1 MWGLAARGIK
11 VPRILVADDNTN
23 IQKMVVLAFQERGVE
38 VIAVGNGEAAVRRL
52 PDANPDLVLA
62 DVFMPV
68 RNGYEVCEFV
78 KKDPR
83 FAHVPVILLVGAFD
97 PLDEKEAR
105 RVGADGV
112 LKKPFVPPDP
122 LIAMVMSALEK
133 NPKVAAEL
141 AKAKEV
147 AAEALLP
154 PALPEVSL
162 KSEPKPLPE
171 FPEPTAEEAAV
182 IYGFGKGVRA
192 IDLDE
197 ATEEDEE
204 ETSKSKKPIRASAKD
219 SKAPKTPAAPKTPVV
234 AAMDDDEDDF
244 DSSATANDWRRNAAD
259 FEVPEN
265 VAADPV
271 YSYGKGFEP
280 ITFPSEKD
288 VPPRRRK
295 TDEAGAEETAASADS
310 KIEVQVD
317 APPAK
322 SAPEPAAEI
331 TSAPSHSSSDRAPA
345 AKPSDWDPKNQPEI
359 ELAAGTFS
367 RLKEPDTQ
375 ARFTASEVSKS
386 DPVKS
391 EVAKPADAPIAEH
404 HEPEAAEPPPS
415 RPTLVSRMRG
425 WMDMLTPSSPE
436 HGETSAA
443 EPAESTE
450 NHWMSN
456 LSSSAAPSH
465 SGSSAATYAP
475 AAESQSAATTE
486 TAAAPVEAGASFSP
500 VVDHA
505 TETQPIDAAPFVQ
518 AASEPSSQ
526 AAPVED
532 FAPAANSEAR
542 EEVSAALS
550 PEVHDE
556 VRVAVNPSDQPRE
569 FGDAAAN
576 DEKFGGS
583 SYHFSDDPHSETQR
597 AVHDDGLELDQAPAQ
612 DESSDYSSSAT
623 ISEGLNGEAEPE
635 LEAQSEPITSSAAD
649 FSPAISSESSP
660 AISSE
665 LEPSPADVPVNG
677 NGALS
682 GMLPAEPLFGS
693 EQREEIADDYSPRD
707 EEPSEADTREQE
719 AYAEETHPGQ
729 LPQPAPSEEY
739 WDREAAAREAEMLA
753 QSNASLFSES
763 APEAP
768 AMQGFERI
776 PTLPPPNREALSEIP
791 FLMPPVLPPQN
802 SEQPAARANDSEA
815 VDDMVRK
822 VMEKLG
828 PHLQELLSQGV
839 KPLVENL
846 LQNELQKKD
855 R

>member
-1 MWGLAARGIK
+1 MPPRGIT

-83 FAHVPVILLVGAFD
+83 FSHVPVILLVGAFD

-141 AKAKEV
+141 ARAKEV

-154 PALPEVSL
+154 PALPEVPL
-162 KSEPKPLPE
+162 KAEPKPLPE

-192 IDLDE
+192 MDLDE
-197 ATEEDEE
+197 VGEDDEE
-204 ETSKSKKPIRASAKD
+204 ETPKAKKPVKASAKD
-219 SKAPKTPAAPKTPVV
+219 SKGPKAPAAPKTPVV
-234 AAMDDDEDDF
+234 AAVDDDEDEF
-244 DSSATANDWRRNAAD
+244 DSSVTANDWRRNAAD

-271 YSYGKGFEP
+271 YTYGRNFEP

-295 TDEAGAEETAASADS
+295 TDGPGTEETAAATDS
-310 KIEVQVD
+310 KDAQRIEAKVD
-317 APPAK
+317 A
-322 SAPEPAAEI
+322 PAAEI
-331 TSAPSHSSSDRAPA
+331 SAASAPASSDRAPA
-345 AKPSDWDPKNQPEI
+345 AKPNPWDVKDQPEI

-367 RLKEPDTQ
+367 RLEEPD
-375 ARFTASEVSKS
+375 APAKYSEAEIAKS
-386 DPVKS
+386 APA
-391 EVAKPADAPIAEH
+391 AKPAAAQPAAQH
-404 HEPEAAEPPPS
+404 HETAPEPPS

-436 HGETSAA
+436 PAANTASEASAA
-443 EPAESTE
+443 DSTSTAD
-450 NHWMSN
+450 NHWMTN
-456 LSSSAAPSH
+456 LS
-465 SGSSAATYAP
+465 AP
-475 AAESQSAATTE
+475 AASAESSAPQPVEAPAPVAASE
-486 TAAAPVEAGASFSP
+486 PAPVEAPAAAAPV
-500 VVDHA
+500 VDPA
-505 TETQPIDAAPFVQ
+505 AETQPIIEATAFAPTEAPLQ
-518 AASEPSSQ
+518 S
-526 AAPVED
+526 APVED
-532 FAPAANSEAR
+532 FAPTANSESQ
-542 EEVSAALS
+542 V
-550 PEVHDE
+550 E
-556 VRVAVNPSDQPRE
+556 VRSDVEPRQ
-569 FGDAAAN
+569 FNDGGASGD
-576 DEKFGGS
+576 KFGGS
-583 SYHFSDDPHSETQR
+583 SYHFSDDARNET
-597 AVHDDGLELDQAPAQ
+597 HDAMIDEFHDPAQ
-612 DESSDYSSSAT
+612 SATQEAASDYSSNAT
-623 ISEGLNGEAEPE
+623 VAAGLDGGAEAEPE
-635 LEAQSEPITSSAAD
+635 PISSNATD
-649 FSPAISSESSP
+649 FSPTLSHELPSEV
-660 AISSE
+660 
-665 LEPSPADVPVNG
+665 LPSPADVPVNG
-677 NGALS
+677 SGLS

-693 EQREEIADDYSPRD
+693 QPLHDAAEYSPRD
-707 EEPSEADTREQE
+707 EDQVPPPADTREQE
-719 AYAEETHPGQ
+719 AYAEQTQPGQ
-729 LPQPAPSEEY
+729 LSQPAPSEEY
-739 WDREAAAREAEMLA
+739 WDREAAAREAEVLA
-753 QSNASLFSES
+753 QADGSLFVES
-763 APEAP
+763 AAQEPP
-768 AMQGFERI
+768 ALETFERI

-791 FLMPPVLPPQN
+791 FLMPPLLPPQN
-802 SEQPAARANDSEA
+802 SEQPAAARATDAEA

>member
-1 MWGLAARGIK
+1 M
-11 VPRILVADDNTN
+11 PRILVADDNTN

-154 PALPEVSL
+154 PALPEVPL
-162 KSEPKPLPE
+162 KAAPQPLPE

-192 IDLDE
+192 IDLDDVPD
-197 ATEEDEE
+197 EDEE
-204 ETSKSKKPIRASAKD
+204 ETPRAKKPVKASAKD

-234 AAMDDDEDDF
+234 AAIDDDEDDF
-244 DSSATANDWRRNAAD
+244 DGSVTANDWRRNAAD

-295 TDEAGAEETAASADS
+295 TDETGAEETAASADS
-310 KIEVQVD
+310 KVEAKVD
-317 APPAK
+317 APAVPTP
-322 SAPEPAAEI
+322 SAEI
-331 TSAPSHSSSDRAPA
+331 SPAPALASEDRAPA
-345 AKPSDWDPKNQPEI
+345 KKSNDWDVKDQPEI
-359 ELAAGTFS
+359 ELAAGSFS
-367 RLKEPDTQ
+367 RVEEPDTQ
-375 ARFTASEVSKS
+375 ARFTPAEAA
-386 DPVKS
+386 KS
-391 EVAKPADAPIAEH
+391 EAAKPAAAPSAAEQPH
-404 HEPEAAEPPPS
+404 AADYEPAAAEPPPS

-425 WMDMLTPSSPE
+425 WMDMLTPSAPDN
-436 HGETSAA
+436 SASSEA
-443 EPAESTE
+443 EPADSTD

-456 LSSSAAPSH
+456 LSSPAAS
-465 SGSSAATYAP
+465 AP
-475 AAESQSAATTE
+475 AAESHSVPVTE
-486 TAAAPVEAGASFSP
+486 SAAAPVEAAASAAQAADP
-500 VVDHA
+500 A
-505 TETQPIDAAPFVQ
+505 AETQPLDATAFVPAAAEQ
-518 AASEPSSQ
+518 PSPAASES
-526 AAPVED
+526 
-532 FAPAANSEAR
+532 FAPSATSESRDEEREEAR
-542 EEVSAALS
+542 NEVSVEPSVEARGEL
-550 PEVHDE
+550 HDE
-556 VRVAVNPSDQPRE
+556 PRGEVNPADQPRE
-569 FGDAAAN
+569 FGDAGASDAR
-576 DEKFGGS
+576 FGGS
-583 SYHFSDDPHSETQR
+583 SYHFSDDGHSETQR

-612 DESSDYSSSAT
+612 DAASDYSSGAT
-623 ISEGLNGEAEPE
+623 VPEGLNGEAEP
-635 LEAQSEPITSSAAD
+635 QPEPVTSSAAD
-649 FSPAISSESSP
+649 FSTVDSAEISPEV
-660 AISSE
+660 
-665 LEPSPADVPVNG
+665 LPSPADVPVNG
-677 NGALS
+677 RGALS
-682 GMLPAEPLFGS
+682 GMLPAEPLFGG

-707 EEPSEADTREQE
+707 EEPLQADTREQE

-729 LPQPAPSEEY
+729 LPQAAPSEEY
-739 WDREAAAREAEMLA
+739 WDREAAAHEAEVLA
-753 QSNASLFSES
+753 KSGASLFSES
-763 APEAP
+763 EPEPP

-802 SEQPAARANDSEA
+802 SEQPAARPNDSEA

>member
-1 MWGLAARGIK
+1 

-141 AKAKEV
+141 ARAKEV

-154 PALPEVSL
+154 PALPEVPL

-192 IDLDE
+192 IDLDDAAE
-197 ATEEDEE
+197 DEDEE
-204 ETSKSKKPIRASAKD
+204 ETPKAKKPVKASAKD

-234 AAMDDDEDDF
+234 AAIDDDEDEF

-265 VAADPV
+265 VAADPI

-295 TDEAGAEETAASADS
+295 TDESGAEETAASADS
-310 KIEVQVD
+310 KV
-317 APPAK
+317 APSA

-331 TSAPSHSSSDRAPA
+331 TSVLAPASSDRALA
-345 AKPSDWDPKNQPEI
+345 KKPSDWDVKDQPEI

-367 RLKEPDTQ
+367 RVEEPDAQ
-375 ARFTASEVSKS
+375 ARFTAPEVTKFE
-386 DPVKS
+386 VTKS
-391 EVAKPADAPIAEH
+391 EPTKPAAAPPAAH
-404 HEPEAAEPPPS
+404 HEPAAAEPPPS

-425 WMDMLTPSSPE
+425 WMDMLTPSSPDNSVSSE
-436 HGETSAA
+436 A
-443 EPAESTE
+443 ELAESTD

-456 LSSSAAPSH
+456 LSAPPAS
-465 SGSSAATYAP
+465 AP
-475 AAESQSAATTE
+475 AAESHSAAVTE
-486 TAAAPVEAGASFSP
+486 SSAAAP

-505 TETQPIDAAPFVQ
+505 AETQPLDATP
-518 AASEPSSQ
+518 
-526 AAPVED
+526 
-532 FAPAANSEAR
+532 FAPPANSEVR
-542 EEVSAALS
+542 
-550 PEVHDE
+550 DE
-556 VRVAVNPSDQPRE
+556 VRDTVSAEVRDEVREDARAGSHHEASAEVSSEPQPRQ
-569 FGDAAAN
+569 FGDADASDA
-576 DEKFGGS
+576 KFGGS

-597 AVHDDGLELDQAPAQ
+597 AVHDDGLELDQPSAQ
-612 DESSDYSSSAT
+612 DAASDYSSSAT
-623 ISEGLNGEAEPE
+623 VSEGLDANTESEAEP
-635 LEAQSEPITSSAAD
+635 QSEPIGSSAAD
-649 FSPAISSESSP
+649 FSPAISSELSP
-660 AISSE
+660 KV
-665 LEPSPADVPVNG
+665 LPSPADVPVNG
-677 NGALS
+677 SGALS

-707 EEPSEADTREQE
+707 EEPSQADTREQE

-729 LPQPAPSEEY
+729 LPQPAPNEEY
-739 WDREAAAREAEMLA
+739 WDREGAAREAEILA
-753 QSNASLFSES
+753 QSSGSLFSES
-763 APEAP
+763 EPEPP
-768 AMQGFERI
+768 AMQGLERI

-802 SEQPAARANDSEA
+802 SEQSAARSNDSQA

>member
-1 MWGLAARGIK
+1 

-154 PALPEVSL
+154 PALPEVPL
-162 KSEPKPLPE
+162 KAEPKPLPE

-192 IDLDE
+192 MDLDE

-204 ETSKSKKPIRASAKD
+204 ETPKAKKPVKASAKD

-234 AAMDDDEDDF
+234 AAIDDDEDEF

-271 YSYGKGFEP
+271 YSYGNGFEP

-295 TDEAGAEETAASADS
+295 TDETGAEETAASADS
-310 KIEVQVD
+310 KIEAKIA
-317 APPAK
+317 APATK
-322 SAPEPAAEI
+322 AAPQSAAEI
-331 TSAPSHSSSDRAPA
+331 TSRPAPAPSDRSPA
-345 AKPSDWDPKNQPEI
+345 KQSNDWDVKDQPEI
-359 ELAAGTFS
+359 ELTPGTFS
-367 RLKEPDTQ
+367 RVEEPDAQ
-375 ARFTASEVSKS
+375 ARFTPAEVA
-386 DPVKS
+386 KS
-391 EVAKPADAPIAEH
+391 EVAKSEVATPPAAH
-404 HEPEAAEPPPS
+404 HEPTAAEPPPS

-425 WMDMLTPSSPE
+425 WMDMLTPSSPDNSVSSE
-436 HGETSAA
+436 A
-443 EPAESTE
+443 EPTESTD

-456 LSSSAAPSH
+456 LSAPPAS
-465 SGSSAATYAP
+465 AP
-475 AAESQSAATTE
+475 AAESHSAPVTESSAA
-486 TAAAPVEAGASFSP
+486 AP

-505 TETQPIDAAPFVQ
+505 AETQPLDATP
-518 AASEPSSQ
+518 
-526 AAPVED
+526 
-532 FAPAANSEAR
+532 FAPAANSNARDELREDARAESHHEA
-542 EEVSAALS
+542 SAEAS
-550 PEVHDE
+550 TEPHIAE
-556 VRVAVNPSDQPRE
+556 AQPRQ
-569 FGDAAAN
+569 FGDADAS
-576 DEKFGGS
+576 DPKFGGS
-583 SYHFSDDPHSETQR
+583 SYHFSEDPHSETQR
-597 AVHDDGLELDQAPAQ
+597 AVHDDGLELDQASAQ
-612 DESSDYSSSAT
+612 DAASDYSSSAT
-623 ISEGLNGEAEPE
+623 ISEGLDANTASEAEPQPE
-635 LEAQSEPITSSAAD
+635 LIGSSAAD
-649 FSPAISSESSP
+649 FSPAISSELSP
-660 AISSE
+660 E
-665 LEPSPADVPVNG
+665 VLPSPADVPVNG
-677 NGALS
+677 SGALS

-693 EQREEIADDYSPRD
+693 EQREEIADDYLPRD
-707 EEPSEADTREQE
+707 EEPSHSDTREQE

-739 WDREAAAREAEMLA
+739 WDREAAAREAEVLA
-753 QSNASLFSES
+753 QSSASLFSES
-763 APEAP
+763 APEPP
-768 AMQGFERI
+768 ALQGFERI

-802 SEQPAARANDSEA
+802 SEQPAAHSNDSEA

>member
-1 MWGLAARGIK
+1 VWGLAARGIK

-154 PALPEVSL
+154 RALPEVPL
-162 KSEPKPLPE
+162 KAEPKPLPE

-197 ATEEDEE
+197 VEEDDEE
-204 ETSKSKKPIRASAKD
+204 ETPKAKKPAKASSNDA
-219 SKAPKTPAAPKTPVV
+219 KAPKAPAAPKTPVV
-234 AAMDDDEDDF
+234 AAIDDDEDDC
-244 DSSATANDWRRNAAD
+244 DGSVTANDWRRNAAH

-265 VAADPV
+265 VSADPV
-271 YSYGKGFEP
+271 YSYGNGFEP

-310 KIEVQVD
+310 RVVAKAD
-317 APPAK
+317 APA
-322 SAPEPAAEI
+322 SAPFAQEISPAPAQ
-331 TSAPSHSSSDRAPA
+331 ASSDRAPS
-345 AKPSDWDPKNQPEI
+345 KKSDDRDVKDQPEI
-359 ELAAGTFS
+359 ELAAGSFS
-367 RLKEPDTQ
+367 RVEEPDTQ
-375 ARFTASEVSKS
+375 ARFTS
-386 DPVKS
+386 S
-391 EVAKPADAPIAEH
+391 EVAKSEAVKLAAAQQPPAAL
-404 HEPEAAEPPPS
+404 EPPPS

-425 WMDMLTPSSPE
+425 WMDMLTPSSPDNSGSSE
-436 HGETSAA
+436 A
-443 EPAESTE
+443 EPAESTD

-456 LSSSAAPSH
+456 LSSPASSPAASAPVAESH
-465 SGSSAATYAP
+465 SAP
-475 AAESQSAATTE
+475 AAESSAA
-486 TAAAPVEAGASFSP
+486 P

-505 TETQPIDAAPFVQ
+505 AETQPIDATPF
-518 AASEPSSQ
+518 
-526 AAPVED
+526 
-532 FAPAANSEAR
+532 
-542 EEVSAALS
+542 VSAAAEPS
-550 PEVHDE
+550 PATTEFFAPTTNSEVREDVREEARDEISAEPSAAAHDE
-556 VRVAVNPSDQPRE
+556 SHAGPHVGEAQPRQ
-569 FGDAAAN
+569 FGDAGSSDA
-576 DEKFGGS
+576 KFGGS
-583 SYHFSDDPHSETQR
+583 SYHFSDDPHHGSQR
-597 AVHDDGLELDQAPAQ
+597 EVHDDGLELDRAPVQ
-612 DESSDYSSSAT
+612 DAASDYSSGAT
-623 ISEGLNGEAEPE
+623 ISEGLNGEAETQPE
-635 LEAQSEPITSSAAD
+635 PVTGSAAD
-649 FSPAISSESSP
+649 FSRAISSESLP
-660 AISSE
+660 EISQE
-665 LEPSPADVPVNG
+665 LMPSPADVPVNG
-677 NGALS
+677 CGALS
-682 GMLPAEPLFGS
+682 GMLPAEPLFGN
-693 EQREEIADDYSPRD
+693 ERRDEIADDYSPLD
-707 EEPSEADTREQE
+707 QEPSQADTREQE
-719 AYAEETHPGQ
+719 AYAEDTHPGQ

-739 WDREAAAREAEMLA
+739 WDREAAAREAEVLA
-753 QSNASLFSES
+753 QSSASLFAES
-763 APEAP
+763 APEPP

-802 SEQPAARANDSEA
+802 SEQPAARSNDSQA

>member
-1 MWGLAARGIK
+1 M
-11 VPRILVADDNTN
+11 PRILVADDNTN

-83 FAHVPVILLVGAFD
+83 FSHVPVILLVGAFD

-147 AAEALLP
+147 AAIAALP
-154 PALPEVSL
+154 PALPEVPL
-162 KSEPKPLPE
+162 KAEPKPLPD
-171 FPEPTAEEAAV
+171 FPEPTAEEAAL

-197 ATEEDEE
+197 PEEEDQE
-204 ETSKSKKPIRASAKD
+204 ETRKSKKTAKAPQDSKAPKESAKD
-219 SKAPKTPAAPKTPVV
+219 SKVPKAPAAPKTPVV
-234 AAMDDDEDDF
+234 AAIDDDEDDF

-271 YSYGKGFEP
+271 YSYGRNFEP

-295 TDEAGAEETAASADS
+295 TDQPGAEDSAAEQTAA
-310 KIEVQVD
+310 KLE
-317 APPAK
+317 APAAPEK
-322 SAPEPAAEI
+322 SAATAQVSAEPAAK
-331 TSAPSHSSSDRAPA
+331 SNP
-345 AKPSDWDPKNQPEI
+345 WDVKDQPEI
-359 ELAAGTFS
+359 ELAAGSFS
-367 RLKEPDTQ
+367 RVEEPDTQ
-375 ARFTASEVSKS
+375 AKYLAPTPEI
-386 DPVKS
+386 
-391 EVAKPADAPIAEH
+391 AKPAQPDVRADMRAEVHAEVPVEAPPAAQHHDATP
-404 HEPEAAEPPPS
+404 EPPPA

-436 HGETSAA
+436 PAA
-443 EPAESTE
+443 EASASDAASTAAAQSNE
-450 NHWMSN
+450 AADNHWMTN
-456 LSSSAAPSH
+456 LSAPASAPTSAPESASAPTAASSPVAEAPASSAPFVDQ
-465 SGSSAATYAP
+465 AA
-475 AAESQSAATTE
+475 
-486 TAAAPVEAGASFSP
+486 
-500 VVDHA
+500 
-505 TETQPIDAAPFVQ
+505 ETQPIIEATAFP
-518 AASEPSSQ
+518 ATEEPSPT
-526 AAPVED
+526 APSED
-532 FAPAANSEAR
+532 FAPTANADATAAVHVEEHVEAQA
-542 EEVSAALS
+542 EA
-550 PEVHDE
+550 
-556 VRVAVNPSDQPRE
+556 QPRQ
-569 FGDAAAN
+569 FGESSQSE
-576 DEKFGGS
+576 EKFGGS
-583 SYHFSDDPHSETQR
+583 SYHFSDDASNESHD
-597 AVHDDGLELDQAPAQ
+597 AVIDEFHEPAQ
-612 DESSDYSSSAT
+612 DAPSDYSSNAT
-623 ISEGLNGEAEPE
+623 VAEGLNGEAEP
-635 LEAQSEPITSSAAD
+635 QPEPVTSSAAD
-649 FSPAISSESSP
+649 FSPQISPDVES
-660 AISSE
+660 
-665 LEPSPADVPVNG
+665 SPADVPVNG
-677 NGALS
+677 GGLS
-682 GMLPAEPLFGS
+682 GMLPAEPLFGGAPHHDS
-693 EQREEIADDYSPRD
+693 TDYSPRD
-707 EEPSEADTREQE
+707 EDEVPPPADTREQE
-719 AYAEETHPGQ
+719 AYAEETHPGR

-739 WDREAAAREAEMLA
+739 WDREAAAREAEILA
-753 QSNASLFSES
+753 QSSASLFSES
-763 APEAP
+763 AAP
-768 AMQGFERI
+768 PVHDDPPAPHSFERI

-791 FLMPPVLPPQN
+791 FLMPPLLPPQN
-802 SEQPAARANDSEA
+802 SEQPAASRSTDAEA

>member
-1 MWGLAARGIK
+1 

-147 AAEALLP
+147 AAEAALP
-154 PALPEVSL
+154 PALPEVPL
-162 KSEPKPLPE
+162 KAEPKPLPE

-197 ATEEDEE
+197 VEEDDEE
-204 ETSKSKKPIRASAKD
+204 ETPKAKKPVKASSKD
-219 SKAPKTPAAPKTPVV
+219 SKAPKAPAAPKTPVV
-234 AAMDDDEDDF
+234 AAIDDDEDQF

-265 VAADPV
+265 VAADPI
-271 YSYGKGFEP
+271 YSYGRNFEP

-295 TDEAGAEETAASADS
+295 TDEAGAEESGTQETAATA
-310 KIEVQVD
+310 D
-317 APPAK
+317 APATAQK
-322 SAPEPAAEI
+322 PAAEI
-331 TSAPSHSSSDRAPA
+331 AAAPAQASAEPA
-345 AKPSDWDPKNQPEI
+345 AKSNPWDAKDQPEI
-359 ELAAGTFS
+359 ELAAGFT
-367 RLKEPDTQ
+367 RADEPDTQ
-375 ARFTASEVSKS
+375 AKFSEA
-386 DPVKS
+386 
-391 EVAKPADAPIAEH
+391 EIAKPLQPEVRVDAPAAAQPAAQH
-404 HEPEAAEPPPS
+404 HEAAAEPPS

-425 WMDMLTPSSPE
+425 WMDMLTPASPE
-436 HGETSAA
+436 PAANTPGDALASDASETSAA
-443 EPAESTE
+443 DSPSTAD
-450 NHWMSN
+450 NHWMTN
-456 LSSSAAPSH
+456 LS
-465 SGSSAATYAP
+465 AP
-475 AAESQSAATTE
+475 AASAHSPTLAPVDAPTPVE
-486 TAAAPVEAGASFSP
+486 APAAAAPY
-500 VVDHA
+500 VDPA
-505 TETQPIDAAPFVQ
+505 AETQPIIEATAFAAADAPSQSAP
-518 AASEPSSQ
+518 S
-526 AAPVED
+526 ED
-532 FAPAANSEAR
+532 FAPTANTETHGEAR
-542 EEVSAALS
+542 AEVPDDEE
-550 PEVHDE
+550 
-556 VRVAVNPSDQPRE
+556 PRQFSE
-569 FGDAAAN
+569 GGASGD
-576 DEKFGGS
+576 KFGGS
-583 SYHFSDDPHSETQR
+583 SYHFSDDPRNESHD
-597 AVHDDGLELDQAPAQ
+597 AVIDEFHGAAQ
-612 DESSDYSSSAT
+612 SASPEAASDYSSSAT
-623 ISEGLNGEAEPE
+623 VAAGLNGEAEPE
-635 LEAQSEPITSSAAD
+635 PEPITSSATD
-649 FSPAISSESSP
+649 FSSAIEPETLPA
-660 AISSE
+660 
-665 LEPSPADVPVNG
+665 PADVSVNG
-677 NGALS
+677 GGLS

-693 EQREEIADDYSPRD
+693 QPLHDAAEYSPRYED
-707 EEPSEADTREQE
+707 QVPPPADPREQE
-719 AYAEETHPGQ
+719 AYADATQPRP
-729 LPQPAPSEEY
+729 LSQPAPSEEY
-739 WDREAAAREAEMLA
+739 WDRQAAAREAEVLA
-753 QSNASLFSES
+753 QSSSSLFAES
-763 APEAP
+763 AAQEPP
-768 AMQGFERI
+768 AVENFERI

-802 SEQPAARANDSEA
+802 SEQPAARSTDAEA

-846 LQNELQKKD
+846 LQNELHKKE

>member
-1 MWGLAARGIK
+1 MGHAARGIT

-83 FAHVPVILLVGAFD
+83 FSHVPVILLVGAFD

-141 AKAKEV
+141 ARAKEV
-147 AAEALLP
+147 AAEAALP
-154 PALPEVSL
+154 PALPEVPL
-162 KSEPKPLPE
+162 KAQPKPLPE

-197 ATEEDEE
+197 VEEDDEE
-204 ETSKSKKPIRASAKD
+204 ETPTAKKPVQAAAKD
-219 SKAPKTPAAPKTPVV
+219 SKSPKVPAAPKTPVV
-234 AAMDDDEDDF
+234 AAVDDDEDEF
-244 DSSATANDWRRNAAD
+244 DSSVTANDWRRNAAD

-271 YSYGKGFEP
+271 YSYGRNFEP

-295 TDEAGAEETAASADS
+295 TDGPGAEEAAASADS
-310 KIEVQVD
+310 KDGQKIEAKVD
-317 APPAK
+317 A
-322 SAPEPAAEI
+322 PAAEI
-331 TSAPSHSSSDRAPA
+331 SAAPADHAPA
-345 AKPSDWDPKNQPEI
+345 AKPNPWDVKDQPEI

-367 RLKEPDTQ
+367 RLEEPDGQ
-375 ARFTASEVSKS
+375 AKYSEAERAKS
-386 DPVKS
+386 APA
-391 EVAKPADAPIAEH
+391 AKQPAAAQLAVQHQEPAPE
-404 HEPEAAEPPPS
+404 PPS

-436 HGETSAA
+436 PASNPASEAAASAA
-443 EPAESTE
+443 SEASAADSTTTAD
-450 NHWMSN
+450 NHWMTN
-456 LSSSAAPSH
+456 LA
-465 SGSSAATYAP
+465 AP
-475 AAESQSAATTE
+475 AASAPTPAPVE
-486 TAAAPVEAGASFSP
+486 APAAAAPV
-500 VVDHA
+500 VDPDA
-505 TETQPIDAAPFVQ
+505 ETQPIIEATAFAPTEAPAQ
-518 AASEPSSQ
+518 S
-526 AAPVED
+526 APVDD
-532 FAPAANSEAR
+532 FAPTANSESH
-542 EEVSAALS
+542 V
-550 PEVHDE
+550 EVH
-556 VRVAVNPSDQPRE
+556 SDTEPRH
-569 FGDAAAN
+569 FSDGGASGD
-576 DEKFGGS
+576 KLGGS
-583 SYHFSDDPHSETQR
+583 SYHFSDDPRNETHD
-597 AVHDDGLELDQAPAQ
+597 AVIDEFHDPAQ
-612 DESSDYSSSAT
+612 SAAQEAASDYSSNAT
-623 ISEGLNGEAEPE
+623 VAEGLNGEVEAEP
-635 LEAQSEPITSSAAD
+635 EPITSGGAD
-649 FSPAISSESSP
+649 FSPTLSH
-660 AISSE
+660 E
-665 LEPSPADVPVNG
+665 LPSDVLPSPADVPVNG
-677 NGALS
+677 GALS

-693 EQREEIADDYSPRD
+693 LPLHDAAEYSPRD
-707 EEPSEADTREQE
+707 EDQVPPPADTREQE
-719 AYAEETHPGQ
+719 AYAEQTQPGQ
-729 LPQPAPSEEY
+729 LSQLAPSEEY
-739 WDREAAAREAEMLA
+739 WDREAAAHEAEVPA
-753 QSNASLFSES
+753 QAGSSLFAES
-763 APEAP
+763 AAPEPP
-768 AMQGFERI
+768 ALESFERI

-791 FLMPPVLPPQN
+791 FLMPPLLPPQN
-802 SEQPAARANDSEA
+802 SEQPAVARVTDAEA

-846 LQNELQKKD
+846 LQNELQKKE

>member
-1 MWGLAARGIK
+1 
-11 VPRILVADDNTN
+11 LVADDNTN

-83 FAHVPVILLVGAFD
+83 FSHIPVILLVGAFD

-141 AKAKEV
+141 ARAKEV

-154 PALPEVSL
+154 PALPEVPL
-162 KSEPKPLPE
+162 KAEPKPLPE

-197 ATEEDEE
+197 VEEDDAE
-204 ETSKSKKPIRASAKD
+204 ETSKAKKNAKALQE
-219 SKAPKTPAAPKTPVV
+219 SKAPKDSSKDLKGPKAPSGPKTPVV
-234 AAMDDDEDDF
+234 AAIDDDEDEF

-271 YSYGKGFEP
+271 YSYGRNFEP

-295 TDEAGAEETAASADS
+295 TDEPGAEETAA
-310 KIEVQVD
+310 KVE
-317 APPAK
+317 APAAAQK
-322 SAPEPAAEI
+322 PAAEI
-331 TSAPSHSSSDRAPA
+331 APTPAPVQISAEPT
-345 AKPSDWDPKNQPEI
+345 AKPNPWDVKDQPEI
-359 ELAAGTFS
+359 ELAAGFT
-367 RLKEPDTQ
+367 RVEEPDTQ
-375 ARFTASEVSKS
+375 AKFTAGELAAPAQPEN
-386 DPVKS
+386 PV
-391 EVAKPADAPIAEH
+391 AAPPAVPH
-404 HEPEAAEPPPS
+404 QEAAPEPPP

-436 HGETSAA
+436 APASSSDDAAANAPSGSSTDTSA
-443 EPAESTE
+443 
-450 NHWMSN
+450 NHWMTN
-456 LSSSAAPSH
+456 LSARPEPVHSAAQELAPVATSSAALETAPAPVEEAPSSSAPFVDQ
-465 SGSSAATYAP
+465 AA
-475 AAESQSAATTE
+475 
-486 TAAAPVEAGASFSP
+486 
-500 VVDHA
+500 
-505 TETQPIDAAPFVQ
+505 ETQPIIEATAFAPTPEPQTAAPAEF
-518 AASEPSSQ
+518 AATSHSESS
-526 AAPVED
+526 ADA
-532 FAPAANSEAR
+532 
-542 EEVSAALS
+542 
-550 PEVHDE
+550 HGE
-556 VRVAVNPSDQPRE
+556 VREDDQPRQFPE
-569 FGDAAAN
+569 SAQSA
-576 DEKFGGS
+576 EKFGGS
-583 SYHFSDDPHSETQR
+583 SYHFSEDAHNEI
-597 AVHDDGLELDQAPAQ
+597 QAEHQEPAP
-612 DESSDYSSSAT
+612 SSSGAEGCNDYSASAT
-623 ISEGLNGEAEPE
+623 ASEGLNAEAE
-635 LEAQSEPITSSAAD
+635 SEPITSSAAD
-649 FSPAISSESSP
+649 FSPVLSSEALPEVLP
-660 AISSE
+660 A
-665 LEPSPADVPVNG
+665 PADVPVNG
-677 NGALS
+677 GGLS

-693 EQREEIADDYSPRD
+693 QPLHDATEYSPRD
-707 EEPSEADTREQE
+707 EEEAPVHADAREQE
-719 AYAEETHPGQ
+719 AYAEVTQ
-729 LPQPAPSEEY
+729 QPQPAPNEEY
-739 WDREAAAREAEMLA
+739 WDREAAAREAEALA
-753 QSNASLFSES
+753 RSNASLFAES
-763 APEAP
+763 AAP
-768 AMQGFERI
+768 AEPPAIQNFERI

-802 SEQPAARANDSEA
+802 SEQPAARANDAEA

-846 LQNELQKKD
+846 LQNELHKKE

>member
-1 MWGLAARGIK
+1 VWRLAARGIK

-154 PALPEVSL
+154 PALPEVPL
-162 KSEPKPLPE
+162 KAEPKPLPE

-192 IDLDE
+192 IDLDDAAE
-197 ATEEDEE
+197 EEDEE
-204 ETSKSKKPIRASAKD
+204 ETPKSKKPVKASAKD
-219 SKAPKTPAAPKTPVV
+219 SKAPKTPAGPKTPVV
-234 AAMDDDEDDF
+234 AAIDDDEDEF

-265 VAADPV
+265 VAADPI

-295 TDEAGAEETAASADS
+295 ADEPGAEETAASAES
-310 KIEVQVD
+310 KVEARVN
-317 APPAK
+317 APAPASEIS
-322 SAPEPAAEI
+322 SAPAHA
-331 TSAPSHSSSDRAPA
+331 SSDRAPA
-345 AKPSDWDPKNQPEI
+345 KKPTEWDVKDQPEI
-359 ELAAGTFS
+359 ELAAGSFS
-367 RLKEPDTQ
+367 RVEEPDAQ
-375 ARFTASEVSKS
+375 ARYTPAESA
-386 DPVKS
+386 KS
-391 EVAKPADAPIAEH
+391 EAAKPAAAP
-404 HEPEAAEPPPS
+404 PAAEQKSAAEEPSPS

-425 WMDMLTPSSPE
+425 WMDMLTPSSPDNSVNSTT
-436 HGETSAA
+436 ETSV
-443 EPAESTE
+443 ETTE
-450 NHWMSN
+450 TDDNHWMSN
-456 LSSSAAPSH
+456 LSAPSA
-465 SGSSAATYAP
+465 SAL
-475 AAESQSAATTE
+475 AAESHKAHVAESS
-486 TAAAPVEAGASFSP
+486 AAPVEAAVTAAP
-500 VVDHA
+500 IADQVVDHA
-505 TETQPIDAAPFVQ
+505 AETQPLDATP
-518 AASEPSSQ
+518 
-526 AAPVED
+526 
-532 FAPAANSEAR
+532 FAPAGNSEVRAEAR
-542 EEVSAALS
+542 ESVSAAAHGEARDEVRDEVSAEPSA
-550 PEVHDE
+550 
-556 VRVAVNPSDQPRE
+556 VAHNESHAEPHLGEAQPRQ
-569 FGDAAAN
+569 FGDAAAS
-576 DEKFGGS
+576 DTKFGGS

-597 AVHDDGLELDQAPAQ
+597 AVHDDGLALDQAPAQ
-612 DESSDYSSSAT
+612 DAASDYSSSTT

-635 LEAQSEPITSSAAD
+635 TELEAQAQPELLTSSAAD
-649 FSPAISSESSP
+649 FSPAISSELSSDLSP
-660 AISSE
+660 E
-665 LEPSPADVPVNG
+665 VLPSPSDVPVNG
-677 NGALS
+677 GSPLS

-707 EEPSEADTREQE
+707 EEPAQADTREQE

-763 APEAP
+763 APEPP
-768 AMQGFERI
+768 AMQGFDRI

-802 SEQPAARANDSEA
+802 SEQPAARSNDSEA

-846 LQNELQKKD
+846 LQNELQKKV

>member
-1 MWGLAARGIK
+1 
-11 VPRILVADDNTN
+11 
-23 IQKMVVLAFQERGVE
+23 MVVLAFQERGVE

-52 PDANPDLVLA
+52 PEANPDLVLA

-83 FAHVPVILLVGAFD
+83 FSHVPVILLVGAFD

-141 AKAKEV
+141 AKAKEA
-147 AAEALLP
+147 AAEAALP
-154 PALPEVSL
+154 PALPEVPL
-162 KSEPKPLPE
+162 KAEPKPLPE

-197 ATEEDEE
+197 VEEDDEE
-204 ETSKSKKPIRASAKD
+204 ETPKAKKPVKASAKD
-219 SKAPKTPAAPKTPVV
+219 SSKDSKGPKAPAAPKTPVV
-234 AAMDDDEDDF
+234 AAIDDDEDEF

-271 YSYGKGFEP
+271 YSYGRNFEP

-295 TDEAGAEETAASADS
+295 TDEPGAEETAAQSETPAAAANPAAEVSA
-310 KIEVQVD
+310 
-317 APPAK
+317 APATA
-322 SAPEPAAEI
+322 SPEPAAK
-331 TSAPSHSSSDRAPA
+331 SNPWD
-345 AKPSDWDPKNQPEI
+345 AKHAPEI
-359 ELAAGTFS
+359 ELAAGFS
-367 RLKEPDTQ
+367 RSDEPDSQ
-375 ARFTASEVSKS
+375 ARFSEA
-386 DPVKS
+386 
-391 EVAKPADAPIAEH
+391 EIAEPVRPEARVEAPAATQPAAQH
-404 HEPEAAEPPPS
+404 HEAAPEPPS

-436 HGETSAA
+436 PAANAAADDLASDAAETSAA
-443 EPAESTE
+443 DSTSTAD
-450 NHWMSN
+450 NHWMTN
-456 LSSSAAPSH
+456 LSAPPAAALPTAPPAPSSH
-465 SGSSAATYAP
+465 SFEPASVEAP
-475 AAESQSAATTE
+475 AAAPFVDQSA
-486 TAAAPVEAGASFSP
+486 
-500 VVDHA
+500 
-505 TETQPIDAAPFVQ
+505 ETQPIIEATAFAAT
-518 AASEPSSQ
+518 E
-526 AAPVED
+526 APLYSAPIEG
-532 FAPAANSEAR
+532 FAPTANSESSNEVRSEAR
-542 EEVSAALS
+542 E
-550 PEVHDE
+550 DE
-556 VRVAVNPSDQPRE
+556 APRQFSDS
-569 FGDAAAN
+569 GASD
-576 DEKFGGS
+576 DKFGGS
-583 SYHFSDDPHSETQR
+583 SYHFSEDAHNESHD
-597 AVHDDGLELDQAPAQ
+597 AVIDEFHDPAQ
-612 DESSDYSSSAT
+612 SAAPEAVSDYSASAT
-623 ISEGLNGEAEPE
+623 VAEALNGDAEAEP
-635 LEAQSEPITSSAAD
+635 EPITSSAAD
-649 FSPAISSESSP
+649 FSSAAEAESLPA
-660 AISSE
+660 
-665 LEPSPADVPVNG
+665 PADVPVNG
-677 NGALS
+677 GGLS

-693 EQREEIADDYSPRD
+693 QPLLDAAEYSPRD
-707 EEPSEADTREQE
+707 EDQVPAPADTREQE
-719 AYAEETHPGQ
+719 AYAEQTQPGQ
-729 LPQPAPSEEY
+729 LSQPAPSDEY
-739 WDREAAAREAEMLA
+739 WDREAAAREAEALA
-753 QSNASLFSES
+753 KSNSSLFAES
-763 APEAP
+763 AEQLPP
-768 AMQGFERI
+768 AAVESFERI

-802 SEQPAARANDSEA
+802 SEQPAARANDAEA

>member
-1 MWGLAARGIK
+1 VWGLAARGIK

-52 PDANPDLVLA
+52 PDATPDLVLA

-154 PALPEVSL
+154 PALPEVPL
-162 KSEPKPLPE
+162 KAEPKPLPE

-192 IDLDE
+192 IELDE
-197 ATEEDEE
+197 VEEDDEE
-204 ETSKSKKPIRASAKD
+204 ETPKAKKPVKASSKD
-219 SKAPKTPAAPKTPVV
+219 SKGPKAPAAPKTPVV
-234 AAMDDDEDDF
+234 AAIDDDEDDF

-310 KIEVQVD
+310 KVE
-317 APPAK
+317 A
-322 SAPEPAAEI
+322 SASTPERAAEV
-331 TSAPSHSSSDRAPA
+331 SPAPAQASSDRAPA
-345 AKPSDWDPKNQPEI
+345 KKPSDWDVKDQPEI

-367 RLKEPDTQ
+367 RVEEPDAQ
-375 ARFTASEVSKS
+375 ARFSASEVAESE
-386 DPVKS
+386 VAKS
-391 EVAKPADAPIAEH
+391 EVAKLAAAPPAVQQP
-404 HEPEAAEPPPS
+404 PETLEPPSS

-425 WMDMLTPSSPE
+425 WMDMLTPSSPDNSGSSE
-436 HGETSAA
+436 A
-443 EPAESTE
+443 EAAESTD

-456 LSSSAAPSH
+456 LSSPSAASPSAW
-465 SGSSAATYAP
+465 SPAASAP
-475 AAESQSAATTE
+475 AAESQSAHVAE
-486 TAAAPVEAGASFSP
+486 SSAAP

-505 TETQPIDAAPFVQ
+505 AETQPIDATPFLSG
-518 AASEPSSQ
+518 AAEQPS
-526 AAPVED
+526 AAATEF
-532 FAPAANSEAR
+532 FAPTASSEVREEAR
-542 EEVSAALS
+542 NEVSAEPSVEARA
-550 PEVHDE
+550 E
-556 VRVAVNPSDQPRE
+556 VRDDVRVEVNAADQPRE
-569 FGDAAAN
+569 FGDAGASDA
-576 DEKFGGS
+576 KFGGS

-612 DESSDYSSSAT
+612 GAASDYSSSAT
-623 ISEGLNGEAEPE
+623 VSERLNGEAQPEAEP
-635 LEAQSEPITSSAAD
+635 QPEPLTSRAAD
-649 FSPAISSESSP
+649 FSPAISGEISP
-660 AISSE
+660 E
-665 LEPSPADVPVNG
+665 VLPSPADVPVNG
-677 NGALS
+677 SGALS

-693 EQREEIADDYSPRD
+693 ELREEIADDYSPRY
-707 EEPSEADTREQE
+707 EEPAQPDRREQE

-729 LPQPAPSEEY
+729 QPQPAPSEEY
-739 WDREAAAREAEMLA
+739 WDREAAAREAEVLA
-753 QSNASLFSES
+753 QSGASLFAES
-763 APEAP
+763 APEPP

-846 LQNELQKKD
+846 LQNELHKKE

>member
-1 MWGLAARGIK
+1 

-154 PALPEVSL
+154 PALPEVPL

-197 ATEEDEE
+197 VEEDDEE
-204 ETSKSKKPIRASAKD
+204 PTPKASRNAKTSKD
-219 SKAPKTPAAPKTPVV
+219 SKAPKAPAAPKTPVV
-234 AAMDDDEDDF
+234 AAIDDDEF
-244 DSSATANDWRRNAAD
+244 DGSATANDWRRNAAD

-265 VAADPV
+265 VAADPI
-271 YSYGKGFEP
+271 YSYGRNFEP
-280 ITFPSEKD
+280 ITFPSERD

-295 TDEAGAEETAASADS
+295 TDENGAEETTAQ
-310 KIEVQVD
+310 ETV
-317 APPAK
+317 AK
-322 SAPEPAAEI
+322 VA
-331 TSAPSHSSSDRAPA
+331 APA
-345 AKPSDWDPKNQPEI
+345 ATEKPATEISPAPVQASAEPKAKSNPWDVKEDQPEI
-359 ELAAGTFS
+359 ELAAGFT
-367 RLKEPDTQ
+367 RVEEPDAQ
-375 ARFTASEVSKS
+375 AKYLTPEIAKPSQ
-386 DPVKS
+386 P
-391 EVAKPADAPIAEH
+391 AKPAAAPAAQH
-404 HEPEAAEPPPS
+404 HEATSEATSEASPEPPS
-415 RPTLVSRMRG
+415 ARPTLVSRMRG

-436 HGETSAA
+436 ASADASASDAPSHVADTSAGH
-443 EPAESTE
+443 SNDTSD
-450 NHWMSN
+450 NHWMNN
-456 LSSSAAPSH
+456 LSAPPAPASPAAQESAPVAASS
-465 SGSSAATYAP
+465 P
-475 AAESQSAATTE
+475 AAESVSARAEEAPASAAPFVDPAAETQPIIEATAFAATE
-486 TAAAPVEAGASFSP
+486 APSPAAPNADFAPTANAESNVTAPVEAPGEVLAD
-500 VVDHA
+500 V
-505 TETQPIDAAPFVQ
+505 
-518 AASEPSSQ
+518 
-526 AAPVED
+526 
-532 FAPAANSEAR
+532 R
-542 EEVSAALS
+542 EEVEPRQFSESA
-550 PEVHDE
+550 
-556 VRVAVNPSDQPRE
+556 QG
-569 FGDAAAN
+569 GD
-576 DEKFGGS
+576 KFGGS
-583 SYHFSDDPHSETQR
+583 SYHFSDDAHTGIQ
-597 AVHDDGLELDQAPAQ
+597 AELHEPAPSASGT
-612 DESSDYSSSAT
+612 EGSGDYSASAT
-623 ISEGLNGEAEPE
+623 VSEGLNAEAEP
-635 LEAQSEPITSSAAD
+635 EPITSSAAD
-649 FSPAISSESSP
+649 FSPEFTAEVLP
-660 AISSE
+660 A
-665 LEPSPADVPVNG
+665 PADVPVNG
-677 NGALS
+677 GGLS

-693 EQREEIADDYSPRD
+693 QPLHDAADYSKRD
-707 EEPSEADTREQE
+707 EDQAPPHVDSREQE
-719 AYAEETHPGQ
+719 AFAEDTHPGQ
-729 LPQPAPSEEY
+729 LPQPAPSHDY
-739 WDREAAAREAEMLA
+739 WDREAASHEAAVLA
-753 QSNASLFSES
+753 KSSASLFSES
-763 APEAP
+763 AAP
-768 AMQGFERI
+768 AEPPALHNFERI

-791 FLMPPVLPPQN
+791 FLLPPIPPPQN
-802 SEQPAARANDSEA
+802 SEQPAARANDAEA

-846 LQNELQKKD
+846 LQNELHKKE

>member
-1 MWGLAARGIK
+1 

-83 FAHVPVILLVGAFD
+83 FSHVPVILLVGAFD

-141 AKAKEV
+141 ARAKEV

-154 PALPEVSL
+154 PALPEVPL
-162 KSEPKPLPE
+162 KAEPKPLPE

-197 ATEEDEE
+197 VEEDDEE
-204 ETSKSKKPIRASAKD
+204 ATPKIKKGAKASAKD
-219 SKAPKTPAAPKTPVV
+219 SAKDLKGPKAPAAPKTPVV
-234 AAMDDDEDDF
+234 AAEDDEDEF

-271 YSYGKGFEP
+271 YSYGRNFEP

-295 TDEAGAEETAASADS
+295 TDEPGAEETAAKVEA
-310 KIEVQVD
+310 
-317 APPAK
+317 
-322 SAPEPAAEI
+322 PAAAHKPATEI
-331 TSAPSHSSSDRAPA
+331 TPTPAPVQASAEPA
-345 AKPSDWDPKNQPEI
+345 AKPNPWDVKDQPEI
-359 ELAAGTFS
+359 ELAAGFT
-367 RLKEPDTQ
+367 RVEEPDTQ
-375 ARFTASEVSKS
+375 AKFTEG
-386 DPVKS
+386 
-391 EVAKPADAPIAEH
+391 ELAKPSQPENPVAASPAVQQL
-404 HEPEAAEPPPS
+404 EAAPEPPP

-425 WMDMLTPSSPE
+425 WMDMLTPSTPEASASPSDDAAADAPS
-436 HGETSAA
+436 GSSTDTSA
-443 EPAESTE
+443 
-450 NHWMSN
+450 NHWMTN
-456 LSSSAAPSH
+456 LSAPPAPEPPAAQEPLLVAASSAAAEIAPASVEEAPSSSAPFVDQ
-465 SGSSAATYAP
+465 AA
-475 AAESQSAATTE
+475 
-486 TAAAPVEAGASFSP
+486 
-500 VVDHA
+500 
-505 TETQPIDAAPFVQ
+505 ETQPIIEATAFAPTPEPQTAAPAEF
-518 AASEPSSQ
+518 AATSHSES
-526 AAPVED
+526 
-532 FAPAANSEAR
+532 PADAHDEAR
-542 EEVSAALS
+542 DDAEPRQFSEGSQSA
-550 PEVHDE
+550 
-556 VRVAVNPSDQPRE
+556 
-569 FGDAAAN
+569 
-576 DEKFGGS
+576 EKFGGS
-583 SYHFSDDPHSETQR
+583 SYHFSEDAHNEI
-597 AVHDDGLELDQAPAQ
+597 QAEHQEPAP
-612 DESSDYSSSAT
+612 SSSGAGGSNDYSAT
-623 ISEGLNGEAEPE
+623 ATVSEGLNAEAEPE
-635 LEAQSEPITSSAAD
+635 PVTSGAAD
-649 FSPAISSESSP
+649 FSPALSP
-660 AISSE
+660 EALPE
-665 LEPSPADVPVNG
+665 VLPAPADVPVNG
-677 NGALS
+677 GSLS

-693 EQREEIADDYSPRD
+693 QPLHDATEYSPRD
-707 EEPSEADTREQE
+707 EDEAPVHADAREQE
-719 AYAEETHPGQ
+719 AYAEVTQ
-729 LPQPAPSEEY
+729 QPQPVPNEEY
-739 WDREAAAREAEMLA
+739 WDREAAAREAEALSK
-753 QSNASLFSES
+753 SNASLFAEP
-763 APEAP
+763 AAP
-768 AMQGFERI
+768 AEPPAIQNFERI

-802 SEQPAARANDSEA
+802 SEQPAARGNDAEA

-846 LQNELQKKD
+846 LQSELQKKD